1 MANVDR
7 RTVLLALG
15 AAALGVVER
24 TSAGAPGPDS
34 SFRVSLSL
42 DPFTEQVLK
51 GGVTYSDGTRRAGD
65 AESLQRLYVAH
76 GATEVY
82 ARIRTKS
89 KVPGDGDHS
98 IETGLERAR
107 LAKKLNLPFNPE
119 LGLWGTYGDM
129 SGQPP
134 PDFSDY
140 PQLKV
145 PGPWHTLS
153 IDQMTPILRGYGALV
168 AEQIMSTG
176 VKVNY
181 WDLGNEVNFGV
192 AGVAISTFGG
202 AGGETIFRGQPP
214 YVAPDGVNR
223 EIGKM
228 TVVKLRALSEQQQ
241 GDWLSRNLWPYTGQ
255 MFAAVAEGV
264 RSIDK
269 SAKFSTHVGPVGILY
284 PELMLRF
291 FQVHRDNG
299 YLPDQLGTSYYP
311 SIDSRMINPHV
322 GLGSV
327 DVLEGLKVLA
337 RRLNQG
343 LKRGLFIAEFGYP
356 ASRDFTYGSE
366 GSWVVP
372 LPGYP
377 LTPQGQS
384 DLTRDITQ
392 WGAKTGLLTGLRPW
406 APSLCT
412 LGWGPMSCFDLRG
425 KLAVARPSLDAM
437 AQGLRRTA

>member
-1 MANVDR
+1 MANVNR
-7 RTVLLALG
+7 RTVLTALG
-15 AAALGVVER
+15 AAALGLAKR
-24 TSAGAPGPDS
+24 GSRAASAGS
-34 SFRVSLSL
+34 SFRVSLSV
-42 DPFTEQVLK
+42 DPFTEQVLSR
-51 GGVTYSDGTRRAGD
+51 GITYADGTVRARD
-65 AESLQRLYVAH
+65 TESLQRLYMAH

-89 KVPGDGDHS
+89 KVLPGNGDHG
-98 IETGLERAR
+98 IERGLERAR

-176 VKVNY
+176 VTVNY

-202 AGGETIFRGQPP
+202 AGGENLFRGQPP
-214 YVAPDGVNR
+214 YVAPDGVNG

-228 TVVKLRALSEQQQ
+228 TVVKLRTLSEEQQ
-241 GDWLSRNLWPYTGQ
+241 GDWLSRNLWPYTGK

-264 RSIDK
+264 RSVDK

-284 PELMLRF
+284 PELMVRF

-299 YLPDQLGTSYYP
+299 YLPDQLGTSFYP

-322 GLGSV
+322 ARGSV
-327 DVLEGLKVLA
+327 DVMEGMKVLA
-337 RRLNQG
+337 KRLNDA
-343 LKRGLFIAEFGYP
+343 LRRGLFIAEFSYP
-356 ASRDFTYGSE
+356 ASKDFTYGSE

-372 LPGYP
+372 LSGYD

-384 DLTRDITQ
+384 DLTRDLTH
-392 WGAKTGLLTGLRPW
+392 WGAKTGLLTGIRPW
-406 APSLCT
+406 APGLCT
-412 LGWGPMSCFDLRG
+412 LGWGPMSCFDLQG
-425 KLAVARPSLDAM
+425 KLATARPSLDAM
-437 AQGLRRTA
+437 AQGLRHLS